1 MDSTCVTTP
10 FGRRAMSFG
19 VLATQF
25 AAQKNKKI
33 EAVDKWKLYRSV
45 CEARPLLGVTDRSL
59 AVLNALLSFYPKNEL
74 SSEAGLVVFPSNA
87 QLSLRAHGMAEQT
100 LRRHLSAL
108 VEAGLIIRKDSPNGK
123 RYARKHRGGE
133 ISEAY
138 GFSLAP
144 LLARKA
150 EIEELAERIVSER
163 LDLQRLRES
172 ISLCRRDIQKL
183 CDMIAASG
191 QVEAF
196 ERFQTR
202 YNAIARSLGRNSKPA
217 ELKEIGGFLAS
228 LRAEVTNYLENIEKS
243 ENLGGNDCQNER
255 LIKNSE
261 SESISKRQDLHEP
274 VTTAPASTVSAQP
287 AYAAPISAKPSPPSP
302 KPVLQ
307 KQFFVPDIVL
317 VLKACPDIP
326 LYAPGGAVTDWRDLE
341 VATSVIKTMFNISQ
355 SAYQDALVTFGRQG
369 TAAILACLLQ
379 KADQISSLGG
389 YLRNLTRK
397 AQEGGFDLQTMLLA
411 QLRGRKD
418 TMEASMPC

>member
-45 CEARPLLGVTDRSL
+45 CEARPLLRVTDRSL

-74 SSEAGLVVFPSNA
+74 SSEAGLVVFPSNT

-163 LDLQRLRES
+163 LDLQRLREN
-172 ISLCRRDIQKL
+172 ISLSRRDIQKL
-183 CDMIAASG
+183 CEMIAASG
-191 QVEAF
+191 EVETF
-196 ERFQTR
+196 EGFQTR

-217 ELKEIGGFLAS
+217 ELREIAGFLAS

-243 ENLGGNDCQNER
+243 EKTGGNDCQNER

-261 SESISKRQDLHEP
+261 SESISERQDLREP
-274 VTTAPASTVSAQP
+274 ATVAPASTASTQP
-287 AYAAPISAKPSPPSP
+287 AYVAPVSAKASPQSAKP
-302 KPVLQ
+302 VLH

-317 VLKACPDIP
+317 VLKACPDIS
-326 LYAPGGAVTDWRDLE
+326 LYAPGGAVTGWRDLE

-355 SAYQDALVTFGRQG
+355 SAYQDALLTFGRQG

-397 AQEGGFDLQTMLLA
+397 AQEGGFDVQTMLLA

-418 TMEASMPC
+418 TMEANMLS

>member
-74 SSEAGLVVFPSNA
+74 SSEAGLVVFPSNT

-163 LDLQRLRES
+163 LDLQRLREN

-183 CDMIAASG
+183 CEMIAASG
-191 QVEAF
+191 EVKTSEG
-196 ERFQTR
+196 FQTR

-217 ELKEIGGFLAS
+217 ELREIAAFLAS

-243 ENLGGNDCQNER
+243 EKTGGNDCQNER

-261 SESISKRQDLHEP
+261 SESISERQDLREP
-274 VTTAPASTVSAQP
+274 VTVAPASTASTQP
-287 AYAAPISAKPSPPSP
+287 AYAAPISAKASPQSA
-302 KPVLQ
+302 KPVLH

-317 VLKACPDIP
+317 VLKACPDIS
-326 LYAPGGAVTDWRDLE
+326 LYAPGGAVTGWRDLE

-397 AQEGGFDLQTMLLA
+397 AQEGGFDVQTMLLA

-418 TMEASMPC
+418 TMEANMLS

>member
-1 MDSTCVTTP
+1 
-10 FGRRAMSFG
+10 MSFG

-191 QVEAF
+191 RVETF
-196 ERFQTR
+196 EGFQTR

-217 ELKEIGGFLAS
+217 ELKEIAGFLAS

-243 ENLGGNDCQNER
+243 EDLGGNDYQNER

-261 SESISKRQDLHEP
+261 SESISKRRDLHEP
-274 VTTAPASTVSAQP
+274 AAAAPASTASAQP
-287 AYAAPISAKPSPPSP
+287 AYAAPVSAKPSPPSP
-302 KPVLQ
+302 KPMLH

-317 VLKACPDIP
+317 VLKACPDIS
-326 LYAPGGAVTDWRDLE
+326 LYAPGGAVTGWRDLE

-355 SAYQDALVTFGRQG
+355 SAYQDALATFGRQG

-397 AQEGGFDLQTMLLA
+397 AQEGGFDMQTMLLA

-418 TMEASMPC
+418 AMEASMLC

>member
-25 AAQKNKKI
+25 AAQKNRKI

-74 SSEAGLVVFPSNA
+74 SNEASLVVFPSNT

-150 EIEELAERIVSER
+150 EIEELAERIITER
-163 LDLQRLRES
+163 LDLQRLRET

-183 CDMIAASG
+183 CEMIAASG
-191 QVEAF
+191 KTDIVEG
-196 ERFQTR
+196 FQAR
-202 YNAIARSLGRNSKPA
+202 YTAIAVSLGRNSKSA
-217 ELKEIGGFLAS
+217 ELKEIANFLAS
-228 LRAEVTNYLENIEKS
+228 LRSEVTNYLENIEKS
-243 ENLGGNDCQNER
+243 EKMGGNDCQNER
-255 LIKNSE
+255 LKKNSE
-261 SESISKRQDLHEP
+261 SESISKRQNSEEP
-274 VTTAPASTVSAQP
+274 AIAVPASQIRTPQASVAPVSETP
-287 AYAAPISAKPSPPSP
+287 RPSLAKPVS
-302 KPVLQ
+302 Q

-317 VLKACPDIP
+317 VLKACPDICH
-326 LYAPGGAVTDWRDLE
+326 YAPGGAVTSWRDLE
-341 VATSVIKTMFNISQ
+341 VATAVIKTMFNISH
-355 SAYQDALVTFGRQG
+355 SAYQEALLTFGRQG

-397 AQEGGFDLQTMLLA
+397 AGEGGFELQTMLLA
-411 QLRGRKD
+411 QLRGRKENSEA
-418 TMEASMPC
+418 TMPS

>member
-25 AAQKNKKI
+25 AAQKNKKT

-74 SSEAGLVVFPSNA
+74 SSEAGLVVFPSNT

-163 LDLQRLRES
+163 LDLQRLREN

-183 CDMIAASG
+183 CEMIAASG
-191 QVEAF
+191 KLETS
-196 ERFQTR
+196 EGFQTR

-217 ELKEIGGFLAS
+217 ELREIAGFLAS
-228 LRAEVTNYLENIEKS
+228 LRAEVTNYLENIEKPKKM
-243 ENLGGNDCQNER
+243 GGNDCQNER

-261 SESISKRQDLHEP
+261 SESISERHDLCETET
-274 VTTAPASTVSAQP
+274 VAPASTASTQP
-287 AYAAPISAKPSPPSP
+287 ACAAPVTAKASPQSAKP
-302 KPVLQ
+302 VLH

-317 VLKACPDIP
+317 VLKACPDIS
-326 LYAPGGAVTDWRDLE
+326 LYAPGGAVTGWRDLE

-355 SAYQDALVTFGRQG
+355 SAYQDALATFGRQG

-397 AQEGGFDLQTMLLA
+397 AQEGGFDVQTMLLA

-418 TMEASMPC
+418 TMEANMLL

>member
-25 AAQKNKKI
+25 AAQKNKKT

-74 SSEAGLVVFPSNA
+74 SSEAGLVVFPSNT

-144 LLARKA
+144 LLARKS
-150 EIEELAERIVSER
+150 EIEELAERIVRER
-163 LDLQRLRES
+163 LDLQRLREN

-183 CDMIAASG
+183 CEMIAASG
-191 QVEAF
+191 EVVTSEG
-196 ERFQTR
+196 FQAR
-202 YNAIARSLGRNSKPA
+202 YNAIARSLGRNSKPV
-217 ELKEIGGFLAS
+217 ELKEIAGFLVS
-228 LRAEVTNYLENIEKS
+228 LRAEVTNYLENIENSEKS
-243 ENLGGNDCQNER
+243 GGNDCQNER

-261 SESISKRQDLHEP
+261 SESISKPQNLREP
-274 VTTAPASTVSAQP
+274 VIVAPADTTVVQP
-287 AYAAPISAKPSPPSP
+287 EYAVPVSAKPSSQQP
-302 KPVLQ
+302 KHVLH

-317 VLKACPDIP
+317 VVKACPDIS
-326 LYAPGGAVTDWRDLE
+326 LYAPGGAVTGWRDLE
-341 VATSVIKTMFNISQ
+341 VATSVIKTMFNVSQ
-355 SAYQDALVTFGRQG
+355 SAYQDALTTFGRQG

-397 AQEGGFDLQTMLLA
+397 AHEGGFDLQAMLLA
-411 QLRGRKD
+411 QLRGRTD
-418 TMEASMPC
+418 GIERSMAV

>member
-25 AAQKNKKI
+25 ATQKNKKV

-74 SSEAGLVVFPSNA
+74 SSEAGLVVFPSNT

-163 LDLQRLRES
+163 LDLQRLREN

-183 CDMIAASG
+183 CEMIAASG
-191 QVEAF
+191 EVETF
-196 ERFQTR
+196 EGFQTR
-202 YNAIARSLGRNSKPA
+202 YNAIAGSLGRNSKPA
-217 ELKEIGGFLAS
+217 ELREIAGFLAS

-243 ENLGGNDCQNER
+243 EKMGGNDCQNER

-261 SESISKRQDLHEP
+261 SESISERQDLREP
-274 VTTAPASTVSAQP
+274 VTVAPASTASTQP
-287 AYAAPISAKPSPPSP
+287 AYVAPVSAKAPPQSAKP
-302 KPVLQ
+302 VLH

-317 VLKACPDIP
+317 VLKACPDIS
-326 LYAPGGAVTDWRDLE
+326 LYAPGGAVTGWRDLE

-397 AQEGGFDLQTMLLA
+397 AQEGGFDVQTMLLA

-418 TMEASMPC
+418 TMEANMLS

>member
-25 AAQKNKKI
+25 AAQKTKKV

-74 SSEAGLVVFPSNA
+74 SSEAGLVVFPSNT

-144 LLARKA
+144 LLARKM
-150 EIEELAERIVSER
+150 EIEELADRILRER
-163 LDLQRLRES
+163 LDLQRLREN

-183 CDMIAASG
+183 CEMIAASG
-191 QVEAF
+191 DVETF
-196 ERFQTR
+196 ETFQLR
-202 YNAIARSLGRNSKPA
+202 YNATARSLGRNSKPA
-217 ELKEIGGFLAS
+217 ELKEIAGFLAS

-243 ENLGGNDCQNER
+243 EKSGGNDCQNER

-261 SESISKRQDLHEP
+261 SESISKPQDFREP
-274 VTTAPASTVSAQP
+274 DAVAPAGTVAIRPS
-287 AYAAPISAKPSPPSP
+287 YAAPTSTKPLPQQP
-302 KPVLQ
+302 KPVLH

-317 VLKACPDIP
+317 VLKACPDIS
-326 LYAPGGAVTDWRDLE
+326 LYAPGGAITGWRDLE

-355 SAYQDALVTFGRQG
+355 SAYQDAIATFGRQG

-397 AQEGGFDLQTMLLA
+397 AHEGGFDLQAMLQA
-411 QLRGRKD
+411 QLRGRKGE
-418 TMEASMPC
+418 MEKGMTW

>member
-25 AAQKNKKI
+25 AAQKNRKI

-74 SSEAGLVVFPSNA
+74 SNEATLVVFPSNT

-150 EIEELAERIVSER
+150 EIEELAERIISER
-163 LDLQRLRES
+163 LDLQRLRET

-183 CDMIAASG
+183 CEMIAASG
-191 QVEAF
+191 ETDIVEG
-196 ERFQTR
+196 FQAR
-202 YNAIARSLGRNSKPA
+202 YKAIAVSLGRNSKSA
-217 ELKEIGGFLAS
+217 ELREIANFLAS
-228 LRAEVTNYLENIEKS
+228 LRSEVTNYLENIEKS
-243 ENLGGNDCQNER
+243 EKMGGNDCQNER
-255 LIKNSE
+255 LKKSSE
-261 SESISKRQDLHEP
+261 SESISKRQNSEEP
-274 VTTAPASTVSAQP
+274 AIAVPASQIRMPQVSV
-287 AYAAPISAKPSPPSP
+287 APVSETPRPSLAKPVS
-302 KPVLQ
+302 Q

-317 VLKACPDIP
+317 VLKACPDICH
-326 LYAPGGAVTDWRDLE
+326 YAPGGAVTSWRDLE
-341 VATSVIKTMFNISQ
+341 VATAVIKTMFNISH
-355 SAYQDALVTFGRQG
+355 SAYHEALLTFGRQG

-397 AQEGGFDLQTMLLA
+397 AGEGGFELQTMLLA
-411 QLRGRKD
+411 QLRGRKENSGA
-418 TMEASMPC
+418 TMPS

>member
-74 SSEAGLVVFPSNA
+74 SSEAGLVVFPSNT

-150 EIEELAERIVSER
+150 EIEELAERIVSEQ
-163 LDLQRLRES
+163 LDLQRLREN

-183 CDMIAASG
+183 CEMIAASG
-191 QVEAF
+191 KLETS
-196 ERFQTR
+196 EGFQTR

-217 ELKEIGGFLAS
+217 ELREIAGFLAS
-228 LRAEVTNYLENIEKS
+228 LRAEVTNYLENIEKP
-243 ENLGGNDCQNER
+243 EKMGGNDCQNER

-261 SESISKRQDLHEP
+261 SESISERQDLREP
-274 VTTAPASTVSAQP
+274 ATVAPARTASTQP
-287 AYAAPISAKPSPPSP
+287 AYAAPASAKALPHSAE
-302 KPVLQ
+302 PVLH

-317 VLKACPDIP
+317 VLKACPDIS
-326 LYAPGGAVTDWRDLE
+326 LYAPGGAVTGWRDLE

-355 SAYQDALVTFGRQG
+355 SAYQDALATFGRQG

-397 AQEGGFDLQTMLLA
+397 AQEGGFDVKTMLLA

-418 TMEASMPC
+418 TMEANMLL

>member
-25 AAQKNKKI
+25 AAQKNRKC

-74 SSEAGLVVFPSNA
+74 SSEAGLVVFPSNT

-144 LLARKA
+144 LLARKT
-150 EIEELAERIVSER
+150 EIEELAERIIRER
-163 LDLQRLRES
+163 LDLQRLRET

-183 CDMIAASG
+183 CEMIAASG
-191 QVEAF
+191 KIEIF
-196 ERFQTR
+196 DGFQAR
-202 YNAIARSLGRNSKPA
+202 YNDIARALGRNSKTA
-217 ELKEIGGFLAS
+217 ELKEIAGFLAS
-228 LRAEVTNYLENIEKS
+228 LRTEVTNYLENLEKS
-243 ENLGGNDCQNER
+243 ENLSGNDCQNER

-261 SESISKRQDLHEP
+261 SESISEPQELEDAAPVRTAATIASASADAAVTGVTPPKPTPRNDLH
-274 VTTAPASTVSAQP
+274 
-287 AYAAPISAKPSPPSP
+287 
-302 KPVLQ
+302 

-317 VLKACPDIP
+317 VLKACPDIS
-326 LYAPGGAVTDWRDLE
+326 LYAPGGAVTGWRDME
-341 VATSVIKTMFNISQ
+341 VATSVIRTMFSISQ
-355 SAYQDALVTFGRQG
+355 SAYQDALATFGRQG

-397 AQEGGFDLQTMLLA
+397 AQEGSFDLQAMLMA
-411 QLRGRKD
+411 QLRGRTDKQ
-418 TMEASMPC
+418 EAGTRS

>member
-25 AAQKNKKI
+25 AAQKNRKT

-74 SSEAGLVVFPSNA
+74 CSEAGLVVFPSNA

-100 LRRHLSAL
+100 LRRHLCAL

-150 EIEELAERIVSER
+150 EIEELAERIIRER

-183 CDMIAASG
+183 CEMIAASG
-191 QVEAF
+191 QTETS
-196 ERFQTR
+196 EGFQTR
-202 YNAIARSLGRNSKPA
+202 YNAIASSLGRNSKPA
-217 ELKEIGGFLAS
+217 ELREIAGFLAS
-228 LRAEVTNYLENIEKS
+228 LRAEVTNYLENLEKP
-243 ENLGGNDCQNER
+243 ENLSGNDCQNER

-261 SESISKRQDLHEP
+261 SESISEPHDLRETATSAP
-274 VTTAPASTVSAQP
+274 SVAPAQPSAP
-287 AYAAPISAKPSPPSP
+287 AVTDSAKSPPPSP
-302 KPVLQ
+302 KAVLH

-317 VLKACPDIP
+317 VLKACPDISF
-326 LYAPGGAVTDWRDLE
+326 YAPGGAVTGWRDLE
-341 VATSVIKTMFNISQ
+341 VATSVIKTMFNVSQ
-355 SAYQDALVTFGRQG
+355 SAYQEALGTFGRQG

-397 AQEGGFDLQTMLLA
+397 AQEGGFDLQAMLLA
-411 QLRGRKD
+411 QLRGRTD
-418 TMEASMPC
+418 RPETSMRA

>member
-25 AAQKNKKI
+25 ATQKTKKV

-74 SSEAGLVVFPSNA
+74 SSEAGLVVFPSNT

-144 LLARKA
+144 LLARKM
-150 EIEELAERIVSER
+150 EIEELADRILRER
-163 LDLQRLRES
+163 LDLQRLREN

-183 CDMIAASG
+183 CEMIAASG
-191 QVEAF
+191 DVETF
-196 ERFQTR
+196 ETFQLR

-217 ELKEIGGFLAS
+217 ELKEIAGFLAS

-243 ENLGGNDCQNER
+243 EKSGGNDCQNER

-261 SESISKRQDLHEP
+261 SESISKPQDFREP
-274 VTTAPASTVSAQP
+274 DAVAPAGKVAIQP
-287 AYAAPISAKPSPPSP
+287 SYAAPTSAKPSPQQP
-302 KPVLQ
+302 KPVPH

-317 VLKACPDIP
+317 VLKACPDIS
-326 LYAPGGAVTDWRDLE
+326 LYAPGGAITGWRDLE

-355 SAYQDALVTFGRQG
+355 SAYQDAMATFGRQG

-397 AQEGGFDLQTMLLA
+397 AHEGGFDLQAMLQA
-411 QLRGRKD
+411 QLRGRKGEVEKGM
-418 TMEASMPC
+418 TG

>member
-19 VLATQF
+19 VLATQL

-74 SSEAGLVVFPSNA
+74 SSEAGLVVFPSNT

-163 LDLQRLRES
+163 LDLQRLREN

-183 CDMIAASG
+183 CEMIAASG
-191 QVEAF
+191 QVETC
-196 ERFQTR
+196 EGFQTR

-217 ELKEIGGFLAS
+217 ELREIAGFLAS

-243 ENLGGNDCQNER
+243 EKTGGNDCQNER

-261 SESISKRQDLHEP
+261 SESISKRQNLNEP
-274 VTTAPASTVSAQP
+274 LTLAPASKASAQP
-287 AYAAPISAKPSPPSP
+287 AYGAPVSATPSSQPP
-302 KPVLQ
+302 KPVLH

-317 VLKACPDIP
+317 VLKACPDIS
-326 LYAPGGAVTDWRDLE
+326 LYAPGGAVTGWRDLE

-397 AQEGGFDLQTMLLA
+397 AQEGGFDVQTMLLA

-418 TMEASMPC
+418 IMEASMPC

>member
-1 MDSTCVTTP
+1 MDSICVTTP

-25 AAQKNKKI
+25 AAQKNKKT
-33 EAVDKWKLYRSV
+33 ETVDKWKLYRSV

-74 SSEAGLVVFPSNA
+74 SSEAGLVVFPSNT

-144 LLARKA
+144 LLSRKS
-150 EIEELAERIVSER
+150 EIEELADRIVRER
-163 LDLQRLRES
+163 LDLQRLREN

-183 CDMIAASG
+183 CEMIAASG
-191 QVEAF
+191 KVETF
-196 ERFQTR
+196 EGFQTR

-217 ELKEIGGFLAS
+217 ELKEIAGFLVS

-243 ENLGGNDCQNER
+243 EKMGGNDCQNER

-261 SESISKRQDLHEP
+261 SESISKPQDFRE
-274 VTTAPASTVSAQP
+274 PASVPPTSTVGIQP
-287 AYAAPISAKPSPPSP
+287 AYAAAISAKPSAHPP
-302 KPVLQ
+302 KPVVH

-317 VLKACPDIP
+317 VLKACPDIS
-326 LYAPGGAVTDWRDLE
+326 LYAPGGTVTGWRDLE
-341 VATSVIKTMFNISQ
+341 VATSVIKTMFNVSQ
-355 SAYQDALVTFGRQG
+355 SAYQDAMATFGRQG

-397 AQEGGFDLQTMLLA
+397 AHEGGFDLQAMLLA
-411 QLRGRKD
+411 QLRGRQD
-418 TMEASMPC
+418 EMERG

>member
-1 MDSTCVTTP
+1 MESICVTTP

-25 AAQKNKKI
+25 AARKTKN
-33 EAVDKWKLYRSV
+33 EAVDKWKLYRSI

-59 AVLNALLSFYPKNEL
+59 AVLNALLSFYPKTEL
-74 SSEAGLVVFPSNA
+74 SSEASLVVFPSNT

-100 LRRHLSAL
+100 LRRHISAL

-150 EIEELAERIVSER
+150 EIEELAERIVRER
-163 LDLQRLRES
+163 LDLQRLREN

-183 CDMIAASG
+183 CEMIAGVGQTQASDK
-191 QVEAF
+191 
-196 ERFQTR
+196 FQMD
-202 YNAIARSLGRNSKPA
+202 YAAIARSIGRNSSPA
-217 ELKEIGGFLAS
+217 ELKEIHSSLAS
-228 LRAEVTNYLENIEKS
+228 LRAEIIIYLENIEQS
-243 ENLGGNDCQNER
+243 EKTGGNDCQNER

-261 SESISKRQDLHEP
+261 SESISKRQDFRRRPPSVPAGMITTQQDSAAPVNVKKSIPASMP
-274 VTTAPASTVSAQP
+274 VTHQN
-287 AYAAPISAKPSPPSP
+287 
-302 KPVLQ
+302 
-307 KQFFVPDIVL
+307 FFIPDIIL
-317 VLKACPDIP
+317 VLKACPDIA
-326 LYAPGGAVTDWRDLE
+326 LYAPGGTISGWRDLE
-341 VATSVIKTMFNISQ
+341 VATSVIKTMFNVSQ
-355 SAYQDALVTFGRQG
+355 SAYQDALTAFGRQG
-369 TAAILACLLQ
+369 TAAVLACLLQ

-397 AQEGGFDLQTMLLA
+397 AQEGGFDLQAMLLA
-411 QLRGRKD
+411 QLRGRR
-418 TMEASMPC
+418 EGAHQQ

>member
-1 MDSTCVTTP
+1 MDNTCVTTP

-191 QVEAF
+191 RVETF
-196 ERFQTR
+196 EGFQTR

-217 ELKEIGGFLAS
+217 ELKEIAGFLAS

-261 SESISKRQDLHEP
+261 SESISKRQDLREP
-274 VTTAPASTVSAQP
+274 AAAAPASTASAQP
-287 AYAAPISAKPSPPSP
+287 AYAAPVSAKPSPPST
-302 KPVLQ
+302 KPVLH

-317 VLKACPDIP
+317 VLKACPDIS
-326 LYAPGGAVTDWRDLE
+326 LYAPGGAVTGWRDLE

-355 SAYQDALVTFGRQG
+355 SAYQDALATFGRQG

-397 AQEGGFDLQTMLLA
+397 AQEGGFDMQTMLLA

-418 TMEASMPC
+418 AMEASMLC

>member
-25 AAQKNKKI
+25 AAQKNRKVD
-33 EAVDKWKLYRSV
+33 AVDKWKLYRSV

-123 RYARKHRGGE
+123 RYARKHRGGD

-144 LLARKA
+144 LLARKT
-150 EIEELAERIVSER
+150 EIEELAERIISER

-183 CDMIAASG
+183 CEMISAHG
-191 QVEAF
+191 DLETF
-196 ERFQTR
+196 EGFQNR
-202 YNAIARSLGRNSKPA
+202 YNAIANSLGRNSKPA
-217 ELKEIGGFLAS
+217 ELKKIAGFLAS
-228 LRAEVTNYLENIEKS
+228 LRAEVTNYLENIEKL
-243 ENLGGNDCQNER
+243 EKTGGNDCQNER

-261 SESISKRQDLHEP
+261 SESISERQDLREA
-274 VTTAPASTVSAQP
+274 VTVVPASPTIAQP
-287 AYAAPISAKPSPPSP
+287 AYVAPVSTKPSPPSP
-302 KPVLQ
+302 KTVLH

-317 VLKACPDIP
+317 VLKACPDISF
-326 LYAPGGAVTDWRDLE
+326 YAPGGAITGWRDLE

-355 SAYQDALVTFGRQG
+355 SAYQEALTTFGRQA

-397 AQEGGFDLQTMLLA
+397 AQDGGFDVQTMLLA
-411 QLRGRKD
+411 QLRGRPDK
-418 TMEASMPC
+418 MEAGMMG

>member
-74 SSEAGLVVFPSNA
+74 SSEAGLVVFPSNT

-163 LDLQRLRES
+163 LDLQRLREN

-183 CDMIAASG
+183 CEMIAASG
-191 QVEAF
+191 KLETS
-196 ERFQTR
+196 EGFQTR

-217 ELKEIGGFLAS
+217 ELREIAGFLAS
-228 LRAEVTNYLENIEKS
+228 LRAEVTNYLENIEKP
-243 ENLGGNDCQNER
+243 EKMGGNDCQNER

-261 SESISKRQDLHEP
+261 SESISERQDLREP
-274 VTTAPASTVSAQP
+274 ATVAPARTASTQP
-287 AYAAPISAKPSPPSP
+287 AYAAPASAKPLPQSAE
-302 KPVLQ
+302 PVLH

-317 VLKACPDIP
+317 VLKACPDIS
-326 LYAPGGAVTDWRDLE
+326 LYAPGGAVTGWRDLE

-355 SAYQDALVTFGRQG
+355 SAYQDALATFGRQG

-397 AQEGGFDLQTMLLA
+397 AQEGGFDVKTMLQA

-418 TMEASMPC
+418 TMEANMLL

>member
-191 QVEAF
+191 RVETF
-196 ERFQTR
+196 EGFQTR

-217 ELKEIGGFLAS
+217 ELKEIAGFLAS

-261 SESISKRQDLHEP
+261 SESISKRRDLHEP
-274 VTTAPASTVSAQP
+274 AAAAPASTASAQP
-287 AYAAPISAKPSPPSP
+287 AYAAPVSAKPSPPSP
-302 KPVLQ
+302 KPMLH

-317 VLKACPDIP
+317 VLKACPDIS
-326 LYAPGGAVTDWRDLE
+326 LYAPGGAVTGWRDLE

-355 SAYQDALVTFGRQG
+355 SAYQDALATFGRQG

-397 AQEGGFDLQTMLLA
+397 AQEGGFDMQTMLLA

-418 TMEASMPC
+418 AMEASMLC

>member
-74 SSEAGLVVFPSNA
+74 SSEAGLVVFPSNT

-163 LDLQRLRES
+163 LDLQRLREN

-183 CDMIAASG
+183 CEMIAASG
-191 QVEAF
+191 KLETS
-196 ERFQTR
+196 EGFQTR
-202 YNAIARSLGRNSKPA
+202 YNAIAHSLGRNSKPA
-217 ELKEIGGFLAS
+217 ELREIAGFLAS
-228 LRAEVTNYLENIEKS
+228 LRAEVTNYLENIEKP
-243 ENLGGNDCQNER
+243 EKMGGNDCQNER

-261 SESISKRQDLHEP
+261 SESISERQDLREP
-274 VTTAPASTVSAQP
+274 ATVAPARTASTQP
-287 AYAAPISAKPSPPSP
+287 AYAAPASAKPLPQSAE
-302 KPVLQ
+302 PVLH

-317 VLKACPDIP
+317 VLKACPDIS
-326 LYAPGGAVTDWRDLE
+326 LYAPGGAVTGWRDLE

-355 SAYQDALVTFGRQG
+355 SAYQDALATFGRQG

-397 AQEGGFDLQTMLLA
+397 AQEGGFDVKTMLQA

-418 TMEASMPC
+418 TMEANMLL

>member
-1 MDSTCVTTP
+1 
-10 FGRRAMSFG
+10 MSFG

-74 SSEAGLVVFPSNA
+74 SSEAGLVVFPSNT

-163 LDLQRLRES
+163 LDLQRLREN

-183 CDMIAASG
+183 CEMIAASG
-191 QVEAF
+191 EVETF
-196 ERFQTR
+196 EGFQAR
-202 YNAIARSLGRNSKPA
+202 YNAIAGSLGRNSKPA
-217 ELKEIGGFLAS
+217 ELREIAGFLAS

-243 ENLGGNDCQNER
+243 EKMGGNDCQNER

-261 SESISKRQDLHEP
+261 SESISERQDLREP
-274 VTTAPASTVSAQP
+274 ATVVPASTASTQP
-287 AYAAPISAKPSPPSP
+287 AYVAPVSAKASPQSAKP
-302 KPVLQ
+302 VLH

-317 VLKACPDIP
+317 VLKACPDIS
-326 LYAPGGAVTDWRDLE
+326 LYAPGGAVTGWRDLE

-397 AQEGGFDLQTMLLA
+397 AQDGGFDVQTMLLA

-418 TMEASMPC
+418 TMEANMLS

>member
-1 MDSTCVTTP
+1 
-10 FGRRAMSFG
+10 MSFG

-25 AAQKNKKI
+25 AAQKTKKV

-74 SSEAGLVVFPSNA
+74 SSEAGLVVFPSNT

-144 LLARKA
+144 LLARKM
-150 EIEELAERIVSER
+150 EIEELADRILRER
-163 LDLQRLRES
+163 LDLQRLREN

-183 CDMIAASG
+183 CEMIAASG
-191 QVEAF
+191 DVETF
-196 ERFQTR
+196 ETFQLR

-217 ELKEIGGFLAS
+217 ELKEIAEFLAS

-243 ENLGGNDCQNER
+243 EKSGGNDCQNER

-261 SESISKRQDLHEP
+261 SESISKPQDFREP
-274 VTTAPASTVSAQP
+274 DAVAPAGTVAIKPS
-287 AYAAPISAKPSPPSP
+287 YAAPTSVKPLPQQP
-302 KPVLQ
+302 KPVLH

-317 VLKACPDIP
+317 VLKACPDIS
-326 LYAPGGAVTDWRDLE
+326 LYAPGGAITGWRDLE

-355 SAYQDALVTFGRQG
+355 SAYQDAMATFGRQG
-369 TAAILACLLQ
+369 TTAILACLLQ

-397 AQEGGFDLQTMLLA
+397 AHEGGFDLQAMLQA
-411 QLRGRKD
+411 QLRGRKGE
-418 TMEASMPC
+418 MEKVMTG

>member
-1 MDSTCVTTP
+1 MDNTCVTTP

-150 EIEELAERIVSER
+150 EIEELAARIVSER

-191 QVEAF
+191 RIETF
-196 ERFQTR
+196 EGFQTR

-217 ELKEIGGFLAS
+217 ELKEIAGFLAS

-261 SESISKRQDLHEP
+261 SESISKRRDLHEP
-274 VTTAPASTVSAQP
+274 AAAAPASTASAQP
-287 AYAAPISAKPSPPSP
+287 AYAAPVSAKPSPPSP
-302 KPVLQ
+302 KPVLH

-317 VLKACPDIP
+317 VLKACPDIS
-326 LYAPGGAVTDWRDLE
+326 LYAPGGAVTSWRDLE

-355 SAYQDALVTFGRQG
+355 SAYQDALATFGRQG

-397 AQEGGFDLQTMLLA
+397 AQEGGFDMQTMLLA

-418 TMEASMPC
+418 AMEASMLC

>member
-1 MDSTCVTTP
+1 
-10 FGRRAMSFG
+10 MSFG

-25 AAQKNKKI
+25 AAQKNKKTK
-33 EAVDKWKLYRSV
+33 AVDKWKLYRSV

-59 AVLNALLSFYPKNEL
+59 AVLNALLSFYPKSEL
-74 SSEAGLVVFPSNA
+74 SSEAGLVVFPSNT

-144 LLARKA
+144 LLARKS
-150 EIEELAERIVSER
+150 EIEELAERIVRER
-163 LDLQRLRES
+163 LDLQRLREN
-172 ISLCRRDIQKL
+172 ISLCRRDIQKF
-183 CDMIAASG
+183 CEMIAASG
-191 QVEAF
+191 EVETSNG
-196 ERFQTR
+196 FQTR
-202 YNAIARSLGRNSKPA
+202 YNTIARSLGRNSKPA
-217 ELKEIGGFLAS
+217 ELREIAGFLVS

-243 ENLGGNDCQNER
+243 EKMGGNDCQNER

-261 SESISKRQDLHEP
+261 SESISKPLDLREP
-274 VTTAPASTVSAQP
+274 AIVASADTAVTQP
-287 AYAAPISAKPSPPSP
+287 AYAAPIDARPSPQQP
-302 KPVLQ
+302 KPVLH

-317 VLKACPDIP
+317 VLKACPDIS
-326 LYAPGGAVTDWRDLE
+326 LYAPGGAITGWRDLE

-355 SAYQDALVTFGRQG
+355 SAYQDALTTFGRQG

-397 AQEGGFDLQTMLLA
+397 AHEDSFDLQALLLA
-411 QLRGRKD
+411 QLRGR
-418 TMEASMPC
+418 TVAMEKGMTG

>member
-25 AAQKNKKI
+25 ATQKNKKI

-196 ERFQTR
+196 EGFQTR

-302 KPVLQ
+302 KPVLH

-317 VLKACPDIP
+317 VLKACPDIT
-326 LYAPGGAVTDWRDLE
+326 LYAPGGAVTGWRDLE

-355 SAYQDALVTFGRQG
+355 SAYQDALATFGRQG

-397 AQEGGFDLQTMLLA
+397 AQEGGFDMQTMLLA

>member
-33 EAVDKWKLYRSV
+33 ETVDKWKLYRSV

-74 SSEAGLVVFPSNA
+74 SSEAGLVVFPSNT

-150 EIEELAERIVSER
+150 EIEEMAERIVNER

-183 CDMIAASG
+183 CEMIAASG
-191 QVEAF
+191 EVETF
-196 ERFQTR
+196 EGFQTR

-217 ELKEIGGFLAS
+217 ELKEIAGFLAS

-274 VTTAPASTVSAQP
+274 ATTAPASTPSAQP
-287 AYAAPISAKPSPPSP
+287 AYAAPVSAKPLPPSP
-302 KPVLQ
+302 NAVLH

-317 VLKACPDIP
+317 VLKACPDIS
-326 LYAPGGAVTDWRDLE
+326 LYAPGGAVTGWRDLE

-355 SAYQDALVTFGRQG
+355 SAYQDALATFGRQG
-369 TAAILACLLQ
+369 TAAVLACLLQ
-379 KADQISSLGG
+379 KADQISSIGG

-397 AQEGGFDLQTMLLA
+397 AQEGGFDVQTMLLA

>member
-1 MDSTCVTTP
+1 MNSTCVTTP

-74 SSEAGLVVFPSNA
+74 SSEAGLVVFPSNT

-163 LDLQRLRES
+163 LDLQRLREN

-183 CDMIAASG
+183 CEMIAASG
-191 QVEAF
+191 EVETF
-196 ERFQTR
+196 EGFQTR

-217 ELKEIGGFLAS
+217 ELREIAGFLAS

-243 ENLGGNDCQNER
+243 EKSGGNDCQNER

-261 SESISKRQDLHEP
+261 SESISERQDLREP
-274 VTTAPASTVSAQP
+274 ATVAPANTASTQP
-287 AYAAPISAKPSPPSP
+287 AYVAPVSAKASPQSAKP
-302 KPVLQ
+302 VLH

-317 VLKACPDIP
+317 VLKACPDIS
-326 LYAPGGAVTDWRDLE
+326 LYAPGGAVTGWRDLE

-397 AQEGGFDLQTMLLA
+397 AQEGGFDVQTMLLA

-418 TMEASMPC
+418 TMEANMLS

>member
-25 AAQKNKKI
+25 AAQKTKKV

-74 SSEAGLVVFPSNA
+74 SSEAGLVVFPSNT

-144 LLARKA
+144 LLARKM
-150 EIEELAERIVSER
+150 EIEELADRILRER
-163 LDLQRLRES
+163 LDLQRLREN

-183 CDMIAASG
+183 CEMIAASG
-191 QVEAF
+191 DVETF
-196 ERFQTR
+196 ETFQLR
-202 YNAIARSLGRNSKPA
+202 YNATARSLGRNSKPA
-217 ELKEIGGFLAS
+217 ELKEIAGFLAS

-243 ENLGGNDCQNER
+243 EKSGGNDCQNER

-261 SESISKRQDLHEP
+261 SESISKPQDFREP
-274 VTTAPASTVSAQP
+274 DAVAPAGTVAIRPS
-287 AYAAPISAKPSPPSP
+287 YAAPTSTKPLPQQP
-302 KPVLQ
+302 KPVLH

-317 VLKACPDIP
+317 VLKACPDIS
-326 LYAPGGAVTDWRDLE
+326 LYAPGGAITGWRDLE

-355 SAYQDALVTFGRQG
+355 SAYQDAIATFGRQG

-397 AQEGGFDLQTMLLA
+397 AHEGGFDLQAMLQA
-411 QLRGRKD
+411 QLRGRKGE
-418 TMEASMPC
+418 MEKVMTG

>member
-1 MDSTCVTTP
+1 MDNTCVTTP

-191 QVEAF
+191 RVETF
-196 ERFQTR
+196 EGFQTR

-217 ELKEIGGFLAS
+217 ELKEIAGFLAS

-261 SESISKRQDLHEP
+261 SESISKRRDLHEP
-274 VTTAPASTVSAQP
+274 AAAAPASTASAQP
-287 AYAAPISAKPSPPSP
+287 AYAAPVSAKPSPPSP
-302 KPVLQ
+302 KPMLH

-317 VLKACPDIP
+317 VLKACPDIS
-326 LYAPGGAVTDWRDLE
+326 LYAPGGAVTGWRDLE

-355 SAYQDALVTFGRQG
+355 SAYQDALATFGRQG

-397 AQEGGFDLQTMLLA
+397 AQEGGFDMQTMLLA

-418 TMEASMPC
+418 AMEASMLC

>member
-25 AAQKNKKI
+25 AAQKTKKI

-74 SSEAGLVVFPSNA
+74 SSEAGLVVFPSNT

-144 LLARKA
+144 LLARKM
-150 EIEELAERIVSER
+150 EIEELADRILRER
-163 LDLQRLRES
+163 LDLQRLREN

-183 CDMIAASG
+183 CEMIAASG
-191 QVEAF
+191 DVETF
-196 ERFQTR
+196 ETFQLR

-217 ELKEIGGFLAS
+217 ELKEIAGFLAS

-243 ENLGGNDCQNER
+243 EKSGGNDCQNER

-261 SESISKRQDLHEP
+261 SESISKPQDFREP
-274 VTTAPASTVSAQP
+274 DAIAPAGTVAIQP
-287 AYAAPISAKPSPPSP
+287 SYAAPPSVKPLPQQP
-302 KPVLQ
+302 KPVLH

-317 VLKACPDIP
+317 VLKACPDIS
-326 LYAPGGAVTDWRDLE
+326 LYAPGGAITGWRDLE

-355 SAYQDALVTFGRQG
+355 SAYQDAMATFGRQG

-397 AQEGGFDLQTMLLA
+397 AHEGGFDLQAMLQA
-411 QLRGRKD
+411 QLRGRKGE
-418 TMEASMPC
+418 MEKGMTG

>member
-25 AAQKNKKI
+25 AAQKNKKT

-74 SSEAGLVVFPSNA
+74 SSDAGLVVFPSNA

-144 LLARKA
+144 LLSRKA
-150 EIEELAERIVSER
+150 EIEELAERIIRER

-172 ISLCRRDIQKL
+172 ISLCRRDIQKF
-183 CDMIAASG
+183 CEMISARG
-191 QVEAF
+191 DVEIF
-196 ERFQTR
+196 EEFQTR
-202 YNAIARSLGRNSKPA
+202 YNAIARSLGRNAKPA
-217 ELKEIGGFLAS
+217 ELKEIAGFLAS
-228 LRAEVTNYLENIEKS
+228 LRAEVTNYLENIEKL
-243 ENLGGNDCQNER
+243 EKTGGNDCQNER

-261 SESISKRQDLHEP
+261 SESISERRNLREAI
-274 VTTAPASTVSAQP
+274 TAAPASITATQPSQP
-287 AYAAPISAKPSPPSP
+287 APVGPKPSSLPS
-302 KPVLQ
+302 KPVLH

-317 VLKACPDIP
+317 VLKACPDIS
-326 LYAPGGAVTDWRDLE
+326 LYAPGGAITGWRDLE
-341 VATSVIKTMFNISQ
+341 VATSVVKTMFNISQ
-355 SAYQDALVTFGRQG
+355 SAHQDALATFGRQG

-397 AQEGGFDLQTMLLA
+397 AQDGGFDVQTMLLA

-418 TMEASMPC
+418 KMEAGME

>member
-25 AAQKNKKI
+25 AAQKTRKV

-74 SSEAGLVVFPSNA
+74 SSEAGLVVFPSNT

-144 LLARKA
+144 LLARKT
-150 EIEELAERIVSER
+150 EIEDLAERIIRER

-183 CDMIAASG
+183 CDMIAARG
-191 QVEAF
+191 DLETF

-202 YNAIARSLGRNSKPA
+202 YNAIANSLGRNSKPA
-217 ELKEIGGFLAS
+217 ELNEIAGFLAS

-243 ENLGGNDCQNER
+243 EKMGGNDCQNER

-261 SESISKRQDLHEP
+261 SESISERQDLRKA
-274 VTTAPASTVSAQP
+274 VIVAPASTALAQP
-287 AYAAPISAKPSPPSP
+287 AYVPPVSKTSSPPSP
-302 KPVLQ
+302 KPVLH

-317 VLKACPDIP
+317 VLKACPDIS
-326 LYAPGGAVTDWRDLE
+326 LYAPGGAVTGWRDLE
-341 VATSVIKTMFNISQ
+341 VATSVIRTMFNISQ
-355 SAYQDALVTFGRQG
+355 SAYQDALTTFGRQG

-397 AQEGGFDLQTMLLA
+397 AQDGGFEVQTMLLA
-411 QLRGRKD
+411 QLRGRQD
-418 TMEASMPC
+418 RREAAVAG